1 MWEIAIISRWSTIK
15 RRRGS
20 ERGRKSFFKTIGI
33 FASGCVCS
41 LRFLFPEA
49 RTRDGGS
56 GLLVACAPPCLS
68 RLENDSSRML
78 TLPLMIAELYG
89 VEKLARQRG
98 LRGEE
103 LRLLREQGARPVLH
117 KIHGYL
123 LQIREELLPKSE
135 AGQAA
140 NYILKNWIAL
150 TRYCEHADLS
160 IDNNQTERSLRGWAV
175 GRNNWTNCCP
185 IAGLLWPKTIV

>member
-1 MWEIAIISRWSTIK
+1 M
-15 RRRGS
+15 
-20 ERGRKSFFKTIGI
+20 
-33 FASGCVCS
+33 
-41 LRFLFPEA
+41 
-49 RTRDGGS
+49 
-56 GLLVACAPPCLS
+56 
-68 RLENDSSRML
+68 
-78 TLPLMIAELYG
+78 
-89 VEKLARQRG
+89 ARQRG

-150 TRYCEHADLS
+150 A
-160 IDNNQTERSLRGWAV
+160 
-175 GRNNWTNCCP
+175 
-185 IAGLLWPKTIV
+185 LL